1 MIPYL
6 RKKILSS
13 LKNLFHI
20 YRGPRDKVILLK
32 TKYQKII
39 TRRRFMKKIILVSTL
54 ILSFIIVPAVVCNA
68 KTNALGIFHFG
79 AKVDYISFTDDFLKD
94 ADVDTGVY
102 LGAEIY
108 DVDTGVYLGAEIYS
122 IILPYL
128 YLGLEAG
135 YSNPS
140 GTYTDAILGNVDTEL
155 TYVPVELNA
164 KVAFEPVKNLAIDV
178 GGGVAINYAEMKGSI
193 LGVPVTQ
200 DDWLWGG
207 QFFADINYI
216 AGGVVYIGIN
226 GKYKFAEKGLKDYD
240 VTLNNWMIGG
250 QIGVKF

>member
-1 MIPYL
+1 
-6 RKKILSS
+6 
-13 LKNLFHI
+13 
-20 YRGPRDKVILLK
+20 LK

-39 TRRRFMKKIILVSTL
+39 ARRRFMKKSILISAL
-54 ILSFIIVPAVVCNA
+54 ILSFVIVPGAICNA
-68 KTNALGIFHFG
+68 KTNPLGIFNFG
-79 AKVDYISFTDDFLKD
+79 VKVDYISFTDDFLKD
-94 ADVDTGVY
+94 T
-102 LGAEIY
+102 

-140 GTYTDAILGNVDTEL
+140 GTYTDAILGNIDTEL

-164 KVAFEPVKNLAIDV
+164 KVAFEPVKNLAID
-178 GGGVAINYAEMKGSI
+178 GGGGLSINYAEMKGSI
-193 LGVPVTQ
+193 LGVPVTE

-226 GKYKFAEKGLKDYD
+226 GKYKIAEKGIKRYD
-240 VTLNNWMIGG
+240 VSLNNWMVGG

>member
-1 MIPYL
+1 M
-6 RKKILSS
+6 
-13 LKNLFHI
+13 
-20 YRGPRDKVILLK
+20 LLK

-39 TRRRFMKKIILVSTL
+39 TRRRLMKKIILVSAL
-54 ILSFIIVPAVVCNA
+54 ILSFVVLPAAVCNA
-68 KTNALGIFHFG
+68 KTNPLGILHFG

-94 ADVDTGVY
+94 ADVDK
-102 LGAEIY
+102 
-108 DVDTGVYLGAEIYS
+108 GVYLGAEIYS

-140 GTYTDAILGNVDTEL
+140 GTYTDAILGTIDTEL
-155 TYVPVELNA
+155 TYVPIELNA

-178 GGGVAINYAEMKGSI
+178 GGGVSINYAEMKGSI
-193 LGVPVTQ
+193 LGVPVSD

-226 GKYKFAEKGLKDYD
+226 GKYKFAEKGVKGFD
-240 VTLNNWMIGG
+240 VSLDNWMVGG
-250 QIGVKF
+250 QIGFKF

>member
-1 MIPYL
+1 
-6 RKKILSS
+6 
-13 LKNLFHI
+13 
-20 YRGPRDKVILLK
+20 
-32 TKYQKII
+32 
-39 TRRRFMKKIILVSTL
+39 MKKLVVVFAL
-54 ILSFIIVPAVVCNA
+54 VLSFVIVPAAVCNA

-79 AKVDYISFTDDFLKD
+79 VKVDYISFTDDFLKD

-102 LGAEIY
+102 LGAE
-108 DVDTGVYLGAEIYS
+108 LYS

-135 YSNPS
+135 YCNPS
-140 GTYTDAILGNVDTEL
+140 GTYTDALLGNIDTEL

-164 KVAFEPVKNLAIDV
+164 KVAFEPAKNLAIDV
-178 GGGVAINYAEMKGSI
+178 GGGLSANYAEMKGSV
-193 LGVPVTQ
+193 LGVPVTE

-240 VTLNNWMIGG
+240 VTLSNWMIGG
-250 QIGVKF
+250 QIGFKF